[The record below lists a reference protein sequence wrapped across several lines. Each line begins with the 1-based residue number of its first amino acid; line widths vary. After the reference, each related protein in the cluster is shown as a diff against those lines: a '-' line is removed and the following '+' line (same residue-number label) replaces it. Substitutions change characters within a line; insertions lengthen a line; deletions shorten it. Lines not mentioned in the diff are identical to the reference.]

1 MRIYLD
7 NCCLQRPFD
16 DQTQPRI
23 RVETEAVLAV
33 LASVQAG
40 DVSMMSSEALEYEV
54 SRIPNEVRRNE
65 VMAILALADER
76 IEINDA
82 VEALAESLESR
93 GIRSMDAVHLALAS
107 SAKADF
113 FSTCDDKL
121 LRNSQALSDLTCKVL
136 SVLALV
142 SEVTE

>member
-1 MRIYLD
+1 
-7 NCCLQRPFD
+7 
-16 DQTQPRI
+16 
-23 RVETEAVLAV
+23 
-33 LASVQAG
+33 
-40 DVSMMSSEALEYEV
+40 MMSSEALEYEV